1 MVGVDSPR
9 EGYIDRAFFLVS
21 LWFFLRLLP
30 NLGLIQFGKAIVPCF
45 FFSRN
50 LVGISSG
57 GVKPE
62 LSDILSGKKAEKF
75 WR

>member
-45 FFSRN
+45 FFS
-50 LVGISSG
+50 L
-57 GVKPE
+57 
-62 LSDILSGKKAEKF
+62 L
-75 WR
+75 